1 MAREV
6 IQDAQM
12 SMDGGLNTVSDVSA
26 LQPNQLRRTE
36 NARLTDVGA
45 ITKRGGTQRLSTA
58 VIAAHSVANGFTWN
72 KADGTSQIMAVVN
85 GGLYTTTFASLPM
98 TWTAQAGALST
109 STQPTFSQ
117 FRDSS
122 ADVVYISDGGLLNK
136 WNGTT
141 LTVDIA
147 GTVNSDICVVHNQR
161 LWSAGNASFPNSIFY
176 SSLNNGDTLGNGSS
190 GGGQIVVRTFGNEG
204 VIGLVSLATSLLIF
218 HRRGVSR
225 LTGYGQDDITVSPA
239 GIASDVGL
247 IAPKS
252 IVPVGSVAYF
262 ISERGMY
269 RCNEAEV
276 APVATVQTPDPLL
289 PILRS
294 LSTTEFSKIRAGIN
308 RATRELWITIPT
320 VGCYQYHTLLQSW
333 SGPWNT
339 GWISPDTTALFE
351 ASDTSGLPIMLRGD
365 ASGWVSRCDA
375 PGAALD
381 NVSADGTGGTEYSMV
396 AQLRR
401 MYCGDDAMAK
411 AYRYAYLTAQLNGSS
426 SCSVDWDTGTFSR
439 GQTLPTS
446 TSGVWGVGTWDALGA
461 TWSEASSQNYRV
473 QMGGTGYYVDI
484 SIVDSSPCCP
494 TFSRFQLQTFA
505 LGRR

>member
-1 MAREV
+1 MARDV
-6 IQDAQM
+6 ITDSQSSM
-12 SMDGGLNTVSDVSA
+12 SGGLNTVSDDSA

-58 VIAAHSVANGFTWN
+58 AIAAYPVANGFTWN

-85 GGLYTTTFASLPM
+85 GVLNTTTFGALPM
-98 TWTAQAGALST
+98 AWTAQSGALST
-109 STQPTFSQ
+109 STQPTFAQ
-117 FRDSS
+117 FRDAS

-141 LTVDIA
+141 LTTDIS
-147 GTVNSDICVVHNQR
+147 GTVNTSISVVHNQR
-161 LWSAGNASFPNSIFY
+161 LWGAGNATFPNSIFY
-176 SSLNNGDTLGNGSS
+176 SALNNGDSLGNGSS
-190 GGGQIVVRTFGNEG
+190 SGGQIIVRTFGNEG
-204 VIGLVSLATSLLIF
+204 IIGLVSLATSLLIF

-225 LTGYGQDDITVSPA
+225 LTGYGQDDITVAPA

-269 RCNEAEV
+269 RCNESEV
-276 APVATVQTPDPLL
+276 APVATVDTPDPLL
-289 PILRS
+289 PIIRT
-294 LSTTEFSKIRAGIN
+294 LSATDFGKIRAGIN
-308 RATRELWITIPT
+308 RATRELWITIPGI
-320 VGCYQYHTLLQSW
+320 GCYQYHTLLQAW

-339 GWISPDTTALFE
+339 GWVSPDTTALFE

-375 PGAALD
+375 PSINQD
-381 NVSADGTGGTEYSMV
+381 NVSANGTGGTTYTMV

-401 MYCGDDAMAK
+401 MYCGDGSLAK
-411 AYRYAYLTAQLNGSS
+411 AFRFGYITAKLNGSADCTVGWS
-426 SCSVDWDTGTFSR
+426 TGQYANSIA
-439 GQTLPTS
+439 LPTS
-446 TSGVWGVGTWDALGA
+446 TFGQWGTGTWNSA
-461 TWSEASSQNYRV
+461 TFWGGASSQNYRV
-473 QMGGTGYYVDI
+473 QMGGTGYYADM
-484 SIVDSSPCCP
+484 SIIDTSIYLPV
-494 TFSRFQLQTFA
+494 FSQLQLQTFA

>member
-6 IQDAQM
+6 VQDAQM

-58 VIAAHSVANGFTWN
+58 AIAAFPVANGFTWN

-98 TWTAQAGALST
+98 AWTARSGALST
-109 STQPTFSQ
+109 STQPAFSQ

-147 GTVNSDICVVHNQR
+147 DTVNSDICVVHNQR

-204 VIGLVSLATSLLIF
+204 VVGLVSLATSLLIF

-294 LSTTEFSKIRAGIN
+294 LSTTQFSQIRAGIN

-375 PGAALD
+375 PSINMD
-381 NVSADGTGGTEYSMV
+381 NVSADGTGGTAYSMV

-401 MYCGDDAMAK
+401 MYCGDEAMAK
-411 AYRYAYLTAQLNGSS
+411 AYRYAYLTAQLNGSA
-426 SCSVDWDTGTFSR
+426 SCSVGWSTGTIAES
-439 GQTLPTS
+439 QTLPPS
-446 TSGVWGVGTWDALGA
+446 TSGTWGVGTWTTGA
-461 TWSEASSQNYRV
+461 SWSGASSQNYRV

-484 SIVDSSPCCP
+484 SIIDTSTYLP